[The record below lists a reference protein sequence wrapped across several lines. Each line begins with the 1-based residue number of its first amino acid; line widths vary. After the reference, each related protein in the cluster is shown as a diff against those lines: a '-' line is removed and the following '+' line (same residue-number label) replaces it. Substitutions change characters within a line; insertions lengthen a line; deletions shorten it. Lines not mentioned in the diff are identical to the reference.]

1 MSQDTVVFGLEEYQ
15 NIEISETKGSE
26 PEESHLMPTQDSPSI
41 RAPLDT
47 GSLGY
52 IESETS
58 SSSTRPASYLEG
70 KGFGWL
76 LEVEEEDEEFKPLL

>member
-1 MSQDTVVFGLEEYQ
+1 MSEDTVVFGLDLDEEYQ
-15 NIEISETKGSE
+15 NIDISEAKGSE
-26 PEESHLMPTQDSPSI
+26 PEEPHLMPTQNS
-41 RAPLDT
+41 RAPLET

-52 IESETS
+52 IDSETS

-76 LEVEEEDEEFKPLL
+76 LEVEEDDEELKPLL